1 MPDFCINIFLPFL
14 CQAGWHDLQ
23 TIAAQSDLSDLKAC
37 QLMLS
42 AKAGIHDCTYQLLAA
57 WATSFI
63 FTQLDYND
71 SAIIVVVL

>member
-37 QLMLS
+37 LVADGGGGGGGGS
-42 AKAGIHDCTYQLLAA
+42 DKRSVD
-57 WATSFI
+57 
-63 FTQLDYND
+63 
-71 SAIIVVVL
+71 AIS